1 MYKVPNQ
8 VVNTCSKLTDG
19 FIMFLSVQRH
29 VWDLLNWASLRSRT
43 CCKETKLFISPKY
56 PHKYNNK
63 TIQHSYKMPCFL
75 LFYSVGAHQPLDTLS
90 YFKSAKLGPVHLLE
104 VTWTEEGL
112 QEWSCSHRNEEFMIL
127 TIFWVKTQTQRRNF
141 TKHGLHNLNQAVQV
155 TLRLYKTQTSKSLHK
170 TVLRQV
176 NTTAACSDSHVSTRP
191 GKASGSLHRCWCVCW
206 SRSPSPAWASRSR
219 GAQSEDNFPSATNSL
234 EYCSVALKHDVWRCL
249 DIL

>member
-1 MYKVPNQ
+1 MFS
-8 VVNTCSKLTDG
+8 VVLQC
-19 FIMFLSVQRH
+19 R
-29 VWDLLNWASLRSRT
+29 
-43 CCKETKLFISPKY
+43 
-56 PHKYNNK
+56 
-63 TIQHSYKMPCFL
+63 
-75 LFYSVGAHQPLDTLS
+75 AHQPLDTLS
-90 YFKSAKLGPVHLLE
+90 YLKSAKLGSVHLFARSNMDRRRASGMKL
-104 VTWTEEGL
+104 
-112 QEWSCSHRNEEFMIL
+112 L
-127 TIFWVKTQTQRRNF
+127 TQKWRVYDTHNLWVKMQTQRRNF

-234 EYCSVALKHDVWRCL
+234 EYCSVALQHDVWRCL